1 LVGFQKK
8 NQNIPVD
15 IGISYLLCKIQ
26 SQTECQTARK
36 DVLGIDSS
44 SHAVSIRSSNAE
56 SPKRGLQRLW
66 KRLDERYGSPEMA
79 EASFGYA
86 TLLRSM

>member
-1 LVGFQKK
+1 VKW
-8 NQNIPVD
+8 
-15 IGISYLLCKIQ
+15 
-26 SQTECQTARK
+26 
-36 DVLGIDSS
+36 LGIDSS

-56 SPKRGLQRLW
+56 NPKRGLQRLW

-79 EASFGYA
+79 EASLKVKLTNSTKGGYA